1 MMLIMTSHLPKPT
14 RSKVYVKSCGT
25 DCKILYILVNS
36 NGIVV
41 LAVGFVSEHRA
52 LDFKPVLDV
61 KMKICPAEN
70 EDENFSIFQQIKFP
84 Q

>member
-1 MMLIMTSHLPKPT
+1 M
-14 RSKVYVKSCGT
+14 
-25 DCKILYILVNS
+25 NS

-41 LAVGFVSEHRA
+41 LVVGAVSEHRA

-70 EDENFSIFQQIKFP
+70 EDENFSIFQILEFP
-84 Q
+84 L